1 MITMITTIPQ
11 SGDNRPGGFAPVC
24 DNSRD
29 DGGCVFVK
37 SDTQQRRRVGVVGDK
52 AAISFYCALVKV

>member
-37 SDTQQRRRVGVVGDK
+37 SDTQQRRRVGDK
-52 AAISFYCALVKV
+52 VAISFY